1 MLYLSM
7 NIRGQNVIEY
17 VLLVVSV
24 MIVCI
29 LFLGPNGK
37 FKQTLENSLTNLTL
51 NRIDKASAEIKFNP

>member
-1 MLYLSM
+1 M